1 MTDDV
6 FAADQPVE
14 GQESTPTNDPTAD
27 LLASIVNE
35 EGVQKYATIEDALKG
50 AAAAQEFIGK
60 LKEENQTFRSELDK
74 RLSAEAVLKELKAE
88 SKPDEKPSSEFS
100 PEAIQ
105 ELVDKRLEAKTA
117 EERARANE
125 QYVQAKLKER
135 YGDESQKIVQSQA
148 QQMGL
153 SSEDLRALSHK
164 SPEAVLTMFN
174 AASTKPQENVPS
186 RIHPSTNSEAT
197 PVSSGMKFNDW
208 QKLRRD
214 NPGEYTRRYSEM
226 LKQAE
231 KMGESFYR

>member
-14 GQESTPTNDPTAD
+14 GQESTPTNDTTAD
-27 LLASIVNE
+27 LLSSIVNE

-60 LKEENQTFRSELDK
+60 LKQENSTYRSELDK
-74 RLSAEAVLKELKAE
+74 RMSAEAVLKELKAE

-100 PEAIQ
+100 QEAIQ
-105 ELVDKRLEAKTA
+105 ELVDKRLEAKTV
-117 EERARANE
+117 EDRAKANE
-125 QYVQAKLKER
+125 QYVQAKLMER
-135 YGDESQKIVQSQA
+135 YGEESQKIVQSQA

-153 SSEDLRALSHK
+153 STEDLRALSHK
-164 SPEAVLTMFN
+164 SPEAVLQMFN

-186 RIHPSTNSEAT
+186 RLHATTNSEAT
-197 PVSSGMKFNDW
+197 QASGGMKYSDF
-208 QKLRRD
+208 QKLRRE
-214 NPGEYTRRYSEM
+214 NPGEYQRRYSEM

-231 KMGESFYR
+231 KMGESFYK